1 MMFKFAVLAL
11 SPLLLFG
18 ASKAVSHTSKSAP
31 AKASSHRATVAKT
44 SAKSTAHSRKGKT
57 RRVARR
63 RPAKPSFQS
72 HPTEDRYK
80 EIQQALADKGYF
92 KGQVDGRWDADS
104 TESLKHF
111 QADHQLTDD
120 GKINSL
126 SLIQLGLGPKRDG
139 ALAIPAP
146 PQAAPNTAAPSS
158 GLASPPA
165 APPANPQQN
174 LDITQ

>member
-18 ASKAVSHTSKSAP
+18 ASKAVSHASKSAP
-31 AKASSHRATVAKT
+31 GKTSVHKSKVSKT
-44 SAKSTAHSRKGKT
+44 SAKSTTHLRKGTT
-57 RRVARR
+57 RRRARR
-63 RPAKPSFQS
+63 RPAGPSFQS

-92 KGQVDGRWDADS
+92 KGQVDGRWDTDS

-111 QADHQLTDD
+111 QADHQITND

-139 ALAIPAP
+139 ALVSPAP
-146 PQAAPNTAAPSS
+146 GPPTPNANPVAPS
-158 GLASPPA
+158 LVPA
-165 APPANPQQN
+165 APPADPQQK
-174 LDITQ
+174 LDISQ

>member
-63 RPAKPSFQS
+63 RPAGPSFQS

-104 TESLKHF
+104 TESLKRF

-146 PQAAPNTAAPSS
+146 PPAATNTATPSS